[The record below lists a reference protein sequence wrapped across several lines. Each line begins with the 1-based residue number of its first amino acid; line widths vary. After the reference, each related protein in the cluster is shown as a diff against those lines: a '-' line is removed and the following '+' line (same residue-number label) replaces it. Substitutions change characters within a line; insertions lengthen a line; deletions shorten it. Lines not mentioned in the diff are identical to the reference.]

1 MFERELPPTSACP
14 FILAVE
20 IPSTRLVYLF
30 KSSLDLK
37 VEQMG
42 ADVYKCGMCTSQ
54 QDLASMLSGK
64 VEELGLGHFKYLT
77 KNMVKM

>member
-1 MFERELPPTSACP
+1 LDKDGASLFMFERELPPTSACP

-30 KSSLDLK
+30 KSSMDLK

-54 QDLASMLSGK
+54 HGYIRTFAD
-64 VEELGLGHFKYLT
+64 
-77 KNMVKM
+77 

>member
-1 MFERELPPTSACP
+1 MDKDGASLFMFERELPPTSACP

-30 KSSLDLK
+30 KSSMDLK

-42 ADVYKCGMCTSQ
+42 ADVY
-54 QDLASMLSGK
+54 
-64 VEELGLGHFKYLT
+64 
-77 KNMVKM
+77 